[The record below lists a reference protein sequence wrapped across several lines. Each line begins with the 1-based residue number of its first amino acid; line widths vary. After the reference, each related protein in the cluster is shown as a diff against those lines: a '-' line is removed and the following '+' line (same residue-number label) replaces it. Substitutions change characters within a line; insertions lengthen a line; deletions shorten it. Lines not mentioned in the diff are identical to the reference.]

1 MTFFPGWFIA
11 TIYAEF
17 VLFSFYFFMNSIQVV
32 FMSMFTII
40 YIYQKIGN
48 SSGDI
53 GVHVSM
59 WRNTETIRNETI
71 DSDIL

>member
-1 MTFFPGWFIA
+1 
-11 TIYAEF
+11 
-17 VLFSFYFFMNSIQVV
+17 
-32 FMSMFTII
+32 MFTII

-71 DSDIL
+71 DSDILWVSIKNHTLPTCSISM